1 MKSLFI
7 AALMICSCVIAQEIE
22 PMVAKKIVEQ
32 AKQNQNWKVAFA
44 TGKQEQ
50 IVFMSISP
58 KTNPKNEIG
67 VEVHEFDQLIL
78 IVEGTGKAILKGK
91 ETHVQAGDLIFIPLG
106 VEHNVINT
114 GTELKLISFYA
125 LTDIPAGS
133 IYPTKSEQIED

>member
-1 MKSLFI
+1 MKSLFLF
-7 AALMICSCVIAQEIE
+7 ALIFCTSVKAQDIE

-32 AKQNQNWKVAFA
+32 AKQNQNWKLAFA

-91 ETHVQAGDLIFIPLG
+91 ETAVQAGDMIFVPLG
-106 VEHNVINT
+106 IEHNVINT

-125 LTDIPAGS
+125 LTDIPADS
-133 IYPTKSEQIED
+133 VYPTKSDQTED

>member
-7 AALMICSCVIAQEIE
+7 ASLLICSSVIAQDIE

-32 AKQNQNWKVAFA
+32 AKQNQNWKLAFA

-58 KTNPKNEIG
+58 KTNPYNEIG
-67 VEVHEFDQLIL
+67 NEVHEFDQVIL

-91 ETHVQAGDLIFIPLG
+91 ETAVQAGDLIFIPLG
-106 VEHNVINT
+106 TEHNVINT

-133 IYPTKSEQIED
+133 VFPKKGDDAED